1 MANCLVTQLKEVV
14 KNNNLEILGR
24 GEFELFNG
32 GTNYILF
39 NAGTKINVIS
49 GDLTLGGKTEITIPD
64 AGGPLNDVV
73 ASGNGK
79 IAVSNKYAITAIN
92 IAGQFDSKA
101 IAYSAIKNL
110 SLTRYSSARCN
121 DEIRISDFVNCPL
134 KSITINSNYN
144 LVGSYGDLMD
154 LGFTSVNIYNVSGFT
169 LQNFE
174 IKMYDLGRN
183 TNTNTFGS
191 IIISIKRN
199 NVSGSIE
206 DFVAARKVAGQSASD
221 SNVTFTYLGDSG
233 RIYYK
238 DNVIVNKQTNIISWT
253 ANGDNT
259 NISYNNGETTSTTT
273 IHVNADGSWT
283 RVS

>member
-14 KNNNLEILGR
+14 QNNNLEIFGR

-32 GTNYILF
+32 GTNYIQF
-39 NAGTKINVIS
+39 NAGTKITVIS
-49 GDLTLGGKTEITIPD
+49 GDLTLNGKTEITIPD
-64 AGGPLNDVV
+64 AGGSLNDVV
-73 ASGNGK
+73 ASGNGI
-79 IAVSNKYAITAIN
+79 IAVSNKYAIFAIN

-101 IAYSAIKNL
+101 IAYSALKNL
-110 SLTRYSSARCN
+110 TLTRYSSSRCN

-154 LGFTSVNIYNVSGFT
+154 LGFTDVKIYNAGGLT
-169 LQNFE
+169 LQNFK

-191 IIISIKRN
+191 IMVAIKTN

-206 DFVAARKVAGQSASD
+206 DFVAARKVAGQSASE
-221 SNVTFTYLGDSG
+221 SNVTFTYLGNSAT
-233 RIYYK
+233 IYYK
-238 DNVIVNKQTNIISWT
+238 GVIVGNKQTNIITWT

-259 NISYNNGETTSTTT
+259 NISYNNGETTNITT